1 MSILSVLAIPAARA
15 SHRGHALSFVDQ
27 HPASFARATKRFE
40 LINVVVASKD
50 AWQARKA
57 LLACPDTAIVRCLP
71 MHKDARVKLE
81 IRFPVGQG
89 DAVIHQIIACLPNG
103 EIGGIIACANPF
115 PRPRGSDSSVVHLH
129 GF

>member
-1 MSILSVLAIPAARA
+1 M
-15 SHRGHALSFVDQ
+15 FVDQ
-27 HPASFARATKRFE
+27 HPASFLRATKRFE

-81 IRFPVGQG
+81 IRFPAGQG
-89 DAVIHQIIACLPNG
+89 DAVINQIIAFLPTG
-103 EIGGIIACANPF
+103 EIGGIVACATPI
-115 PRPRGSDSSVVHLH
+115 PRPRAERLQRGAPPWLLT
-129 GF
+129 GC